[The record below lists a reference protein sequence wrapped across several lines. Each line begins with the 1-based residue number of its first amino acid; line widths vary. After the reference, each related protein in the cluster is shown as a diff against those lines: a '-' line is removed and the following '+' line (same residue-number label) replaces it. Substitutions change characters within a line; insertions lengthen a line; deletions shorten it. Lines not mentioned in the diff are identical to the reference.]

1 MIINDSI
8 SMNVETI
15 HGVKRI
21 INTEKKVP
29 KIHTYSDFLKINKTI
44 EKKIQITMCSVIS
57 TACSSM
63 HYAIIFYKTRKKIK
77 EKQNPK
83 VMREKMKYEIT
94 RVIIQANLCQTITR
108 D

>member
-44 EKKIQITMCSVIS
+44 EKK
-57 TACSSM
+57 
-63 HYAIIFYKTRKKIK
+63 YKL
-77 EKQNPK
+77 QC
-83 VMREKMKYEIT
+83 V
-94 RVIIQANLCQTITR
+94 L
-108 D
+108 